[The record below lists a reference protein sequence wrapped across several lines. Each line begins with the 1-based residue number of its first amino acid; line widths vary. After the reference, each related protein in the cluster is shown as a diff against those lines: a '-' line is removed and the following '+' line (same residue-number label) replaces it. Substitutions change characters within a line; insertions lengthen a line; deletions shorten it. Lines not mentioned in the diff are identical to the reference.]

1 MIINIC
7 EKDVDL
13 IIEIEEKFPNVF
25 LPNDIIND
33 FKNNPYTRYLVY
45 LIDDKVVGFI
55 NYLEIYNRVEIANF
69 NVLEF
74 FQNKQI
80 GSKLMEKLIQNAI
93 KNNIQNITLEVRDDN
108 EKAIHVYKK
117 YGFKKVA
124 IRKKY
129 YNDVDGILMEKEL
142 M

>member
-1 MIINIC
+1 MIISISEND
-7 EKDVDL
+7 KDY
-13 IIEIEEKFPNVF
+13 IKEIEEKFSIVF
-25 LPNDIIND
+25 LKYDILND

-45 LIDDKVVGFI
+45 LIENKVVGFI
-55 NYLEIYNRVEIANF
+55 NYNEIYDRVEIINF
-69 NVLEF
+69 NVLDF
-74 FQNKQI
+74 FQNRHI
-80 GSKLMEKLIQNAI
+80 GSRLMEELINNSI
-93 KNNIQNITLEVRDDN
+93 KNNIKNITLEVREDN
-108 EKAIHVYKK
+108 ERAIHLYEK

>member
-1 MIINIC
+1 MIISISEND
-7 EKDVDL
+7 KDY
-13 IIEIEEKFPNVF
+13 IKEIEEKFPIVF
-25 LPNDIIND
+25 LKYDILND

-45 LIDDKVVGFI
+45 LIENKVVGFI
-55 NYLEIYNRVEIANF
+55 NYNEIYDRVEIINF
-69 NVLEF
+69 NVLDF
-74 FQNKQI
+74 FQNRHI
-80 GSKLMEKLIQNAI
+80 GSRLMEELINNSI
-93 KNNIQNITLEVRDDN
+93 KNNIKNITLEVREDN
-108 EKAIHVYKK
+108 ERAIHLYEK